1 MKVGDT
7 HILGPCKN
15 GVYSSVRVVSR
26 HFHFSEYFMFNLG
39 QVKSGSRCGGS
50 SSTKF
55 YQEHL
60 LYTLVPC
67 IIWKSIQKYF
77 KNHTMQV

>member
-1 MKVGDT
+1 
-7 HILGPCKN
+7 
-15 GVYSSVRVVSR
+15 
-26 HFHFSEYFMFNLG
+26 MFNLG

-50 SSTKF
+50 SSTKS

-67 IIWKSIQKYF
+67 IIRKSIQKIF
-77 KNHTMQV
+77 QRSTSSQMSTFNF